1 MKKTILSI
9 NIAIIYCGITGCS
22 TLSETTNK
30 KIIDSYD
37 VNTTKYQNLQDESI
51 NHYKQMQG
59 EYIPIKKVSKSD
71 DNSWL
76 KQKKITIDARRS
88 PVTLSNII
96 KAWNNEGF
104 NISSDIDPE
113 KYFFQGRINET
124 NMENALTLISQ
135 AMNIDYD
142 IDNAQKIIR
151 IKPVSSKTWYLPME
165 NIKISYSNNGL
176 TGNAN
181 KNGSSSSGS
190 STSSTNSTNNNNN
203 SDVTTATQTNVTVTS
218 DFWKSL
224 EKQLKDRL
232 QSLQAV
238 NQSKLQNMGVTGGFM
253 PSPPPG
259 LNFIPSQ
266 LGQPQQGLMN
276 VGNNTQ
282 NESKIG
288 LFSINPDSRSVT
300 ITGPSWLIR
309 EFDKEF
315 KDLKETL
322 DTNIVFETKLV
333 FIQNNKANSE
343 GFDFKSFA
351 NFAKDRYGFYY
362 SNNIFGGVTISP
374 GSNSVSTSLSTLSNP
389 LLGIGSAAD
398 GLQVFNAYL
407 EEIGNSYTI
416 DSPIITTTP
425 GIPGEFSKLKTLY
438 YRVFN
443 QDTASGGTGNAVVGI
458 KATDVP
464 VTTGIILKMLPTIN
478 ADDKMQVSTFITFNQ
493 KIPSGKLPTYNLI
506 TTGNKTDQYNSE
518 IILTEDI
525 ALSNRVSLKNGQLL
539 IMGGQKEEI
548 LETNANGLPSFNA
561 DESSSPLSGLFGM
574 QKTNIKKGFYIL
586 AIKANIIPK

>member
-142 IDNAQKIIR
+142 IDNTQKIIR

-176 TGNAN
+176 TGNAY

-190 STSSTNSTNNNNN
+190 STSSRTH
-203 SDVTTATQTNVTVTS
+203 
-218 DFWKSL
+218 
-224 EKQLKDRL
+224 
-232 QSLQAV
+232 
-238 NQSKLQNMGVTGGFM
+238 
-253 PSPPPG
+253 
-259 LNFIPSQ
+259 
-266 LGQPQQGLMN
+266 
-276 VGNNTQ
+276 
-282 NESKIG
+282 
-288 LFSINPDSRSVT
+288 
-300 ITGPSWLIR
+300 
-309 EFDKEF
+309 
-315 KDLKETL
+315 
-322 DTNIVFETKLV
+322 
-333 FIQNNKANSE
+333 
-343 GFDFKSFA
+343 
-351 NFAKDRYGFYY
+351 
-362 SNNIFGGVTISP
+362 
-374 GSNSVSTSLSTLSNP
+374 
-389 LLGIGSAAD
+389 
-398 GLQVFNAYL
+398 
-407 EEIGNSYTI
+407 
-416 DSPIITTTP
+416 
-425 GIPGEFSKLKTLY
+425 
-438 YRVFN
+438 
-443 QDTASGGTGNAVVGI
+443 
-458 KATDVP
+458 
-464 VTTGIILKMLPTIN
+464 
-478 ADDKMQVSTFITFNQ
+478 
-493 KIPSGKLPTYNLI
+493 
-506 TTGNKTDQYNSE
+506 
-518 IILTEDI
+518 
-525 ALSNRVSLKNGQLL
+525 
-539 IMGGQKEEI
+539 
-548 LETNANGLPSFNA
+548 
-561 DESSSPLSGLFGM
+561 
-574 QKTNIKKGFYIL
+574 QKTIRTL
-586 AIKANIIPK
+586 